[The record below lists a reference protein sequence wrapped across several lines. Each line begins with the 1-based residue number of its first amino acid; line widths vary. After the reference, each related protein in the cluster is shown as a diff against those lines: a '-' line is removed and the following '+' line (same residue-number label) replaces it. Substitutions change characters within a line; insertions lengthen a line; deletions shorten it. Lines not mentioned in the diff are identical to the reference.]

1 MVSLLSATVFLYS
14 LNSPS
19 GIFASAAAMGAAEEA
34 EAAAALSDAGAEEAS
49 EDAAAEDASA
59 EVAAALDAAAES
71 EVGFEPPRGISMTI
85 ARMRTIS
92 RANAPPITPQI
103 LVPENRPFF
112 SESSSP

>member
-1 MVSLLSATVFLYS
+1 
-14 LNSPS
+14 
-19 GIFASAAAMGAAEEA
+19 MGAAEEA
-34 EAAAALSDAGAEEAS
+34 EVPAAALSDAGAAEEAS

-85 ARMRTIS
+85 ARMITIS
-92 RANAPPITPQI
+92 RASAPPITPQI
-103 LVPENRPFF
+103 LVPENKPFF

>member
-1 MVSLLSATVFLYS
+1 
-14 LNSPS
+14 
-19 GIFASAAAMGAAEEA
+19 MGAAEEA
-34 EAAAALSDAGAEEAS
+34 EVPAAALSDAGAAEEAS

-85 ARMRTIS
+85 ARMITIS
-92 RANAPPITPQI
+92 RANAPPIIPQI

-112 SESSSP
+112 SEPSSP